1 MIVRVLELLRKELIE
16 FRRDRLL
23 FAVVMFIPVIEM
35 ASLAYATAGGV
46 AHLPTVVSD
55 ASGSRVVRELVD
67 VLRNS
72 NRFDPQHYLDGQQI
86 AQEQLLGGSA
96 RVAVIVPA
104 NFAQRMDRFDR
115 PAEVQVLLDGTE
127 PITALVAQA
136 YAEETILRFAEDRL
150 AQRLPAMP
158 PEPVDARVRVRF
170 NEGLRGENF
179 YIPAELADIL
189 AALVIVITAIALSR
203 ERERGTIEQ
212 LAVTPLRPTELI
224 VGKAFPAMLV
234 AYAQFLVMLIV
245 ALFWFHVPLHGS
257 VGLLLCLAALFVA
270 VEAGWGVFLS
280 SLSWTQGQA
289 LVTAFFF
296 VSIETVV
303 SGYMIPPEQMPA
315 AAQWFSRI
323 FPLRYFIAI
332 LRGVFL
338 RGASLSDLWPDV
350 LSLAALGVIVF
361 ALATYRISRANG
373 Q

>member
-1 MIVRVLELLRKELIE
+1 MISRILELLRKELIE

-35 ASLAYATAGGV
+35 ASLAYATSGGV
-46 AHLPTVVSD
+46 AHLPMVVSD
-55 ASGSRVVRELVD
+55 QSGSRVARELVG

-72 NRFDPQHYLDGQQI
+72 NRFDPQHYLDGQQV
-86 AQEQLLGGSA
+86 AQDRLLDGSA
-96 RVAVIVPA
+96 RAAVIVPA
-104 NFAQRMDRFDR
+104 DFARRMDRFDR
-115 PAEVQVLLDGTE
+115 PAHVQVLLDGTE
-127 PITALVAQA
+127 PVTALVAQA

-150 AQRLPAMP
+150 ARRLPAMP

-170 NEGLRGENF
+170 NESLRGENF

-224 VGKAFPAMLV
+224 AGKAIPAMLV
-234 AYAQFLVMLIV
+234 AYSQFLVMLVV

-257 VGLLLCLAALFVA
+257 VGLLLALAALFVT

-296 VSIETVV
+296 VSSETVV

-338 RGASLSDLWPDV
+338 RGASLPDLWPDV
-350 LSLAALGVIVF
+350 LALIALGVAVF
-361 ALATYRISRANG
+361 ALATIRLQRHMA
-373 Q
+373 